1 MDDYHDFGRDY
12 VVEMDAWRRHY
23 SPNYMSI
30 TQGGVGTNGVIR
42 GVVASGV
49 ASSSTSEGTR
59 RVVGGG
65 TRKGTSGHSGGAGSE
80 DTSNGTSSLVVD
92 S

>member
-49 ASSSTSEGTR
+49 ASSSEGTSD
-59 RVVGGG
+59 G
-65 TRKGTSGHSGGAGSE
+65 TFTSIF
-80 DTSNGTSSLVVD
+80 TSTSRYLHERF
-92 S
+92 

>member
-1 MDDYHDFGRDY
+1 MTVPSLVSSLVLHGIF
-12 VVEMDAWRRHY
+12 
-23 SPNYMSI
+23 MSDSSES
-30 TQGGVGTNGVIR
+30 TGGAVD
-42 GVVASGV
+42 
-49 ASSSTSEGTR
+49 EGTR